1 MTRSYLP
8 LNGLRTFEAA
18 AEHMSFKRAAE
29 DLGVTPAAV
38 GHQVKRLEELLG
50 VQLFVRGNRALALT
64 YAGRA
69 CLPSIADGFDSLER
83 ALETIR
89 YRSSQFVL
97 NITVAPS
104 FAAKWLIPRLET
116 FRSRNPGVSV
126 RLDTSMAESDLDRD
140 GFDLGIRFGSGNYR
154 GLRADRFLD
163 EILVPVCSPK
173 LLGIGV
179 PLDGPLDLIHHSL
192 LHIEGETKDAGW
204 LGWSEWLSLH
214 GFANI
219 DASAGQRYSQS
230 IMAVQAAIEGQGVA
244 LAPITILEDDLAAGR
259 LVRLFREMP
268 GIATQFGWYIAA
280 SRMTPQSNVARAFQ
294 EWIVEEAI
302 RTKVN

>member
-1 MTRSYLP
+1 MTRSHLP

-50 VQLFVRGNRALALT
+50 VQLFVRGNRTLALT
-64 YAGRA
+64 SAGRA
-69 CLPSIADGFDSLER
+69 CLPGIAEGFDRLEG
-83 ALETIR
+83 ALGTIR
-89 YRSSQFVL
+89 DRSSLSVL
-97 NITVAPS
+97 NVTVAPS

-154 GLRADRFLD
+154 GLRADRFLE
-163 EILVPVCSPK
+163 EILVPVCSPN

-179 PLDGPLDLIHHSL
+179 PLDGPLDLIYHSF

-204 LGWSEWLSLH
+204 LSWSEWFSLH

-244 LAPITILEDDLAAGR
+244 LAPTTILEDDLAAGR

-268 GIATQFGWYIAA
+268 GVATQFGWYIAS
-280 SRMTPQSNVARAFQ
+280 SRKTPQTNVARAFR
-294 EWIVEEAI
+294 EWIVEEAE
-302 RTKVN
+302 RTNFT